1 MSGLFAEIVDVYLA
15 GEKTADK
22 AQGRA
27 NLPHGKSL
35 DANTG
40 EDTQNGFAKK
50 QAHKPADDS
59 AEKRADNRQNN
70 PYQCAK
76 QVLSE
81 NGNPFH
87 THKNLKLHTKINRQ
101 N

>member
-59 AEKRADNRQNN
+59 AKKGADNRQNN
-70 PYQCAK
+70 PYQCK
-76 QVLSE
+76 TQPLE
-81 NGNPFH
+81 
-87 THKNLKLHTKINRQ
+87 KNCN
-101 N
+101 

>member
-1 MSGLFAEIVDVYLA
+1 MSGFFAEIVDVYLA

-50 QAHKPADDS
+50 QAHNPADDS

-70 PYQCAK
+70 PYQCK
-76 QVLSE
+76 TQPLD
-81 NGNPFH
+81 
-87 THKNLKLHTKINRQ
+87 KNCN
-101 N
+101 

>member
-1 MSGLFAEIVDVYLA
+1 MRADVVDVYLA
-15 GEKTADK
+15 GKKAADK
-22 AQGRA
+22 SKGCA
-27 NLPHGKSL
+27 NLPHGEAFNA
-35 DANTG
+35 DAG
-40 EDTQNGFAKK
+40 QDSQYGFAKK
-50 QAHKPADDS
+50 QAHNPADDS

-87 THKNLKLHTKINRQ
+87 THKN
-101 N
+101 